1 MYMDTDYSHY
11 IYNSLS
17 NIGYKHNYSNV
28 KFMLELSLLIISLL
42 NDYITLNPCYISQSE
57 FYEYMIEDLFDYLQ
71 IYFLNDDVMIQFILY
86 HKLNLVHITE
96 YSDCGDINIFDFSFM
111 LFFTYAYP
119 LKFRLSDV
127 NYIADKEFI
136 FIRLAELEY
145 ASNRILQRSE
155 EWYNMRSNLLTAS
168 NIYKCFGSD
177 SEKNQLIYEKC
188 KEYNEKRSSSINENV
203 ISNEIKYVNTD
214 SSLQYGVRYEEIT
227 VNIYEKRNN
236 VKIGMFGCIPHDT
249 IKFLGASPDGI
260 VITPESPKYGR
271 LIEIKNPKS
280 REIKDD
286 IKWEYWCQVQ
296 NQMEVCDLDVVEF
309 IETKFSEYDN
319 EYEYSNDGS
328 FTHTDNGNE
337 KGIILYFC
345 ENGKPIYEYKPLDME
360 SDEYDMWFG
369 EKVNEYQSQNIPY
382 VGSFYWKL
390 DIFHVLYIE
399 RNRRWFQDNL
409 SKMKEL
415 WDTILYEREH
425 SYNHRKP
432 KPRTVKQGSTQTTC
446 HPSLLF

>member
-1 MYMDTDYSHY
+1 MDTDYSHY

-17 NIGYKHNYSNV
+17 NLGYQYNYSNV
-28 KFMLELSLLIISLL
+28 KFMLELSFLLISLL

-57 FYEYMIEDLFDYLQ
+57 FYEYMVEDLFNYLQ
-71 IYFLNDDVMIQFILY
+71 IYFSDDENMIQFILY
-86 HKLNLVHITE
+86 HKSILQEEDN
-96 YSDCGDINIFDFSFM
+96 NIFDFSFM
-111 LFFTYAYP
+111 LFFSHVYP
-119 LKFRLSDV
+119 LKFRLCDV
-127 NYIADKEFI
+127 NHIADKEFTE
-136 FIRLAELEY
+136 IRLAELEY

-155 EWYNMRSNLLTAS
+155 EWYSMRSNLLTAS

-188 KEYNEKRSSSINENV
+188 KEYNEKRSSSVND
-203 ISNEIKYVNTD
+203 NEIKYVNTD

-271 LIEIKNPKS
+271 LVEIKNPKS

-296 NQMEVCDLDVVEF
+296 NQMEVCDLDVAEF
-309 IETKFSEYDN
+309 IETKFSEYES

-328 FTHTDNGNE
+328 FTHTDAGNE

-345 ENGKPIYEYKPLDME
+345 ENGKPLYEYKPLDME
-360 SDEYDMWFG
+360 SDEYDIWFG
-369 EKVNEYQSQNIPY
+369 EKINEYQSKNIPY
-382 VGSFYWKL
+382 LGSFYWKL

-399 RNRRWFQDNL
+399 RNHKWFQDNL
-409 SKMKEL
+409 PKMKEL
-415 WDTILYEREH
+415 WDIIVYERENG
-425 SYNHRKP
+425 YQHRKP
-432 KPRTVKQGSTQTTC
+432 KPRAVKQSITQTVC

>member
-1 MYMDTDYSHY
+1 MDTHHLQY
-11 IYNSLS
+11 IINSLS
-17 NIGYKHNYSNV
+17 KIGYKNNYSNI
-28 KFMLELSLLIISLL
+28 KFMLDLSFLIISLL
-42 NDYITLNPCYISQSE
+42 DDYITLNPCYISHCE
-57 FYEYMIEDLFDYLQ
+57 FYDYMIEDLFDYLHLH
-71 IYFLNDDVMIQFILY
+71 FLNDESTRQFILY
-86 HKLNLVHITE
+86 HRTNLFDTSNPYIE
-96 YSDCGDINIFDFSFM
+96 DNYNIFNFSFM
-111 LFFTYAYP
+111 LFFTYVYP
-119 LKFRLSDV
+119 LKFRVSDV
-127 NYIADKEFI
+127 NHIADKEFI
-136 FIRLAELEY
+136 DIRLAELNY

-155 EWYNMRSNLLTAS
+155 EWYSMRSNLLTAS

-188 KEYNEKRSSSINENV
+188 KEYNEKHCVNKTEN
-203 ISNEIKYVNTD
+203 IFPNEIKYINTD

-260 VITPESPKYGR
+260 IVTPESPKYGR

-319 EYEYSNDGS
+319 EYEYSTDGS
-328 FTHTDNGNE
+328 FIYTADGNE
-337 KGIILYFC
+337 KGIILYFY
-345 ENGKPIYEYKPLDME
+345 ENGKPIYEYKPLDMNE
-360 SDEYDMWFG
+360 DEYDLWFG
-369 EKVNEYQSQNIPY
+369 AKIDEYKSKNIPY

-399 RNRRWFQDNL
+399 RNRKWFRDNL
-409 SKMKEL
+409 PNMEKL
-415 WDTILYEREH
+415 WNTILDERENG
-425 SYNHRKP
+425 YNHRKP
-432 KPRTVKQGSTQTTC
+432 KPRSVKQSVTTVC

>member
-1 MYMDTDYSHY
+1 MDTYYSQY
-11 IYNSLS
+11 IFNSLL
-17 NIGYKHNYSNV
+17 NIGYKYNYSSV
-28 KFMLELSLLIISLL
+28 KFMLEFSFLIISLL
-42 NDYITLNPCYISQSE
+42 NDYVTLNPCYIGQSE
-57 FYEYMIEDLFDYLQ
+57 FYDYMLEDLFDYLQ
-71 IYFLNDDVMIQFILY
+71 IYFLNDDIMIQFILY
-86 HKLNLVHITE
+86 HKTNLLHISE
-96 YSDCGDINIFDFSFM
+96 YGDYDTSNIFEFSLM
-111 LFFTYAYP
+111 LFFTYVYP
-119 LKFRLSDV
+119 LKFRLSDI
-127 NYIADKEFI
+127 NHIADKDFI
-136 FIRLAELEY
+136 FIRLAELEH

-155 EWYNMRSNLLTAS
+155 EWYKMRNNLLTAS
-168 NIYKCFGSD
+168 NIYKCFGSN

-188 KEYNEKRSSSINENV
+188 KEYNANANETV
-203 ISNEIKYVNTD
+203 KTNEIKFVNTD

-260 VITPESPKYGR
+260 VITPESHKFGR

-296 NQMEVCDLDVVEF
+296 NQMEVCDLDVAEF

-328 FTHTDNGNE
+328 FTHTDDGNE

-345 ENGKPIYEYKPLDME
+345 ENGSPIYEYKPLDME
-360 SDEYDMWFG
+360 VEEYELWFG
-369 EKVNEYQSQNIPY
+369 EKVNEYQSRNIPY

-399 RNRRWFQDNL
+399 RNHKWFNDNL
-409 SKMKEL
+409 YKMKEL
-415 WDTILYEREH
+415 WNTILYEREYG
-425 SYNHRKP
+425 YNHRKP
-432 KPRTVKQGSTQTTC
+432 KPRATKQDITPTSC

>member
-1 MYMDTDYSHY
+1 MYMDTVYSHY

-17 NIGYKHNYSNV
+17 NLGYKYNYSNV
-28 KFMLELSLLIISLL
+28 KFMLDLSFLLISIL

-57 FYEYMIEDLFDYLQ
+57 FYEYMVEDLFDYLQ
-71 IYFLNDDVMIQFILY
+71 IYFLDDENMIQFILY
-86 HKLNLVHITE
+86 HKFVIFNVSKYE
-96 YSDCGDINIFDFSFM
+96 EEDNNIFNLSFM
-111 LFFTYAYP
+111 LFFTHVYP
-119 LKFRLSDV
+119 LKFRLCDV
-127 NYIADKEFI
+127 NHIADKEI
-136 FIRLAELEY
+136 TEIRIAELEY

-155 EWYNMRSNLLTAS
+155 EWYSMRSNLLTAS

-188 KEYNEKRSSSINENV
+188 KEYNEKRSTSINE
-203 ISNEIKYVNTD
+203 NEIKYVNTD

-271 LIEIKNPKS
+271 LVEIKNPKS

-309 IETKFSEYDN
+309 IETKFSEYES
-319 EYEYSNDGS
+319 EYEYSNDGG
-328 FTHTDNGNE
+328 FTHTDSGNE

-360 SDEYDMWFG
+360 SEEYDIWFG
-369 EKVNEYQSQNIPY
+369 EKINEYQSKNIPY

-399 RNRRWFQDNL
+399 RNHKWFQDNL
-409 SKMKEL
+409 PNMKDL
-415 WDTILYEREH
+415 WDIILYERENG
-425 SYNHRKP
+425 YQHRKP
-432 KPRTVKQGSTQTTC
+432 KPRAAKQSITQTIC

>member
-1 MYMDTDYSHY
+1 MDIVYSNY
-11 IYNSLS
+11 IYNSLT
-17 NIGYKHNYSNV
+17 NIGYNYTYSNV
-28 KFMLELSLLIISLL
+28 KFMLDFSFLLISLL
-42 NDYITLNPCYISQSE
+42 DDYITLNPCYISQSE
-57 FYEYMIEDLFDYLQ
+57 FYEYMVEDLFNYLQ
-71 IYFLNDDVMIQFILY
+71 IYFLDENMLQFILY
-86 HKLNLVHITE
+86 HKSIIFE
-96 YSDCGDINIFDFSFM
+96 DDINIFDFSFM
-111 LFFTYAYP
+111 LFFTFVYP
-119 LKFRLSDV
+119 LKFKVCNV
-127 NYIADKEFI
+127 NHIANKEFI
-136 FIRLAELEY
+136 EIRLAELEY

-155 EWYNMRSNLLTAS
+155 EWYAMRSNLLTAS

-188 KEYNEKRSSSINENV
+188 KEYNEKRITSSV
-203 ISNEIKYVNTD
+203 NEIKYVNTD

-227 VNIYEKRNN
+227 VSIYEKRNN
-236 VKIGMFGCIPHDT
+236 VKIGMFGCIPHDK
-249 IKFLGASPDGI
+249 INFLGASPDGI

-309 IETKFSEYDN
+309 IETKFSEYDS

-328 FTHTDNGNE
+328 FTHTENGNE
-337 KGIILYFC
+337 KGVILYFC

-360 SDEYDMWFG
+360 SDEYDLWFG
-369 EKVNEYQSQNIPY
+369 EKINDYQSKNIPY

-399 RNRRWFQDNL
+399 RNRKWFQDNL
-409 SKMKEL
+409 PKMKEL
-415 WDTILYEREH
+415 WDIILYEREND
-425 SYNHRKP
+425 YQHRKP
-432 KPRTVKQGSTQTTC
+432 KPRAAKQSITQTVC

>member
-1 MYMDTDYSHY
+1 MDIVYSQY
-11 IYNSLS
+11 INSSLT
-17 NIGYKHNYSNV
+17 NIGYKYNYSNV
-28 KFMLELSLLIISLL
+28 KFMLEFSFLLISIL
-42 NDYITLNPCYISQSE
+42 NDYITLNPCYISQNE

-71 IYFLNDDVMIQFILY
+71 IYFLDETMIQFILY
-86 HKLNLVHITE
+86 HKSIIFNSSILPE
-96 YSDCGDINIFDFSFM
+96 EDDNIFYFSFM
-111 LFFTYAYP
+111 LFFTYVYP
-119 LKFRLSDV
+119 LKFRV
-127 NYIADKEFI
+127 CNINNIADKEFTE
-136 FIRLAELEY
+136 IRLAELEY

-155 EWYNMRSNLLTAS
+155 EWYAMRSNLLTAS

-188 KEYNEKRSSSINENV
+188 KEYNEKRVTSVNE
-203 ISNEIKYVNTD
+203 NEIKYVNTD

-227 VNIYEKRNN
+227 VSIYEKRNN
-236 VKIGMFGCIPHDT
+236 VKIGMFGCIPHDK
-249 IKFLGASPDGI
+249 INFLGASPDGI
-260 VITPESPKYGR
+260 VITQESPKYGR

-309 IETKFSEYDN
+309 IETKFSEYES

-360 SDEYDMWFG
+360 SEEYDLWFG
-369 EKVNEYQSQNIPY
+369 EKINEYQSKNIPY
-382 VGSFYWKL
+382 VGCFFWKL

-399 RNRRWFQDNL
+399 RNRKWFQDNL
-409 SKMKEL
+409 PKMKEL
-415 WDTILYEREH
+415 WDIIIYERE
-425 SYNHRKP
+425 NGFQHRKP
-432 KPRTVKQGSTQTTC
+432 KSRAVKQSITPAIC

>member
-1 MYMDTDYSHY
+1 MDIVYSNY
-11 IYNSLS
+11 IYNSLT
-17 NIGYKHNYSNV
+17 NIGYNYTYSNV
-28 KFMLELSLLIISLL
+28 KFMLDFSFLLISLL
-42 NDYITLNPCYISQSE
+42 DDYITLNPCYISQSE
-57 FYEYMIEDLFDYLQ
+57 FYEYMVEDLFNYLQ
-71 IYFLNDDVMIQFILY
+71 IYFLDENMLQFILY
-86 HKLNLVHITE
+86 HKSIIFE
-96 YSDCGDINIFDFSFM
+96 DDINIFDFSFM
-111 LFFTYAYP
+111 LFFTFVYP
-119 LKFRLSDV
+119 LKFNVCNV
-127 NYIADKEFI
+127 NHIANKEFI
-136 FIRLAELEY
+136 EIRLAELEY

-155 EWYNMRSNLLTAS
+155 EWYAMRSNLLTAS

-188 KEYNEKRSSSINENV
+188 KEYNEKRITSSV
-203 ISNEIKYVNTD
+203 NEIKYVNTD

-227 VNIYEKRNN
+227 VSIYEKRNN
-236 VKIGMFGCIPHDT
+236 VKIGMFGCIPHDK
-249 IKFLGASPDGI
+249 INFLGASPDGI

-309 IETKFSEYDN
+309 IETKFSEYDS

-328 FTHTDNGNE
+328 FTHTENGNE
-337 KGIILYFC
+337 KGVILYFC

-360 SDEYDMWFG
+360 SDEYDIWFG
-369 EKVNEYQSQNIPY
+369 EKINEYQSKNIPY

-399 RNRRWFQDNL
+399 RNRKWFQDNL
-409 SKMKEL
+409 PKMKEL
-415 WDTILYEREH
+415 WDIILYERE
-425 SYNHRKP
+425 NGFQHRKP
-432 KPRTVKQGSTQTTC
+432 KSRAVKQSITPTIC

>member
-1 MYMDTDYSHY
+1 
-11 IYNSLS
+11 
-17 NIGYKHNYSNV
+17 
-28 KFMLELSLLIISLL
+28 MLEFSVLLLSLL
-42 NDYITLNPCYISQSE
+42 NDYITLNPCYISQTE

-71 IYFLNDDVMIQFILY
+71 IYFLNDKPMIQFILY
-86 HKLNLVHITE
+86 HKPKLW
-96 YSDCGDINIFDFSFM
+96 YDDINIFEFSFM
-111 LFFTYAYP
+111 LFFTHVYP
-119 LKFRLSDV
+119 LKFSVSDI
-127 NYIADKEFI
+127 NHIADKEFI
-136 FIRLAELEY
+136 EIRLAELEY

-155 EWYNMRSNLLTAS
+155 EWYAMRSNLLTAS

-188 KEYNEKRSSSINENV
+188 KEYNEKRSTFINGN
-203 ISNEIKYVNTD
+203 SEIKYVNTD

-249 IKFLGASPDGI
+249 INFLGASPDGI
-260 VITPESPKYGR
+260 IITPESPKYGR
-271 LIEIKNPKS
+271 LVEIKNPKS

-309 IETKFSEYDN
+309 IETKFSEYES
-319 EYEYSNDGS
+319 EYEYSNDGTFQYS
-328 FTHTDNGNE
+328 ENGNE

-345 ENGKPIYEYKPLDME
+345 ENGKPIYEYKPLDMGPE
-360 SDEYDMWFG
+360 DYDLWFG
-369 EKVNEYQSQNIPY
+369 EKVNEYQSKNIPY

-399 RNRRWFQDNL
+399 RNRKWFLDNL
-409 SKMKEL
+409 PKMREL
-415 WDTILYEREH
+415 WDIILYEREDG
-425 SYNHRKP
+425 YQHRKP
-432 KPRTVKQGSTQTTC
+432 KPRATKQNNTQSSC
-446 HPSLLF
+446 HPSLLFDI

>member
-1 MYMDTDYSHY
+1 MDTEYLQY
-11 IYNSLS
+11 IYSSLTQL
-17 NIGYKHNYSNV
+17 GYNHTYSNV
-28 KFMLELSLLIISLL
+28 KFMLDFSFLLISLL
-42 NDYITLNPCYISQSE
+42 DEYITLNPCYISHCE
-57 FYEYMIEDLFDYLQ
+57 FYVYMIEDLFEYLQ
-71 IYFLNDDVMIQFILY
+71 LYFINDKHMLQFIQYNQSILF
-86 HKLNLVHITE
+86 HILNPPE
-96 YSDCGDINIFDFSFM
+96 NNYNIFDFSFT

-119 LKFRLSDV
+119 LKFRLYDT
-127 NYIADKEFI
+127 NHIADKQFI
-136 FIRLAELEY
+136 EIRLAELNF
-145 ASNRILQRSE
+145 ASNRIIQRSE

-177 SEKNQLIYEKC
+177 SERNQLIYEKC
-188 KEYNEKRSSSINENV
+188 KEYNDKRSSIT
-203 ISNEIKYVNTD
+203 NEIKYINTD
-214 SSLQYGVRYEEIT
+214 SSLQYGVRYEEIS
-227 VNIYEKRNN
+227 VSIYEKRNN

-249 IKFLGASPDGI
+249 INFLGASPDGI
-260 VITPESPKYGR
+260 IITPESPKYGR

-309 IETKFSEYDN
+309 IETKFSEYSN

-328 FTHTDNGNE
+328 FTYTDDGNE

-360 SDEYDMWFG
+360 ADEYEIWFG
-369 EKVNEYQSQNIPY
+369 EKINDYQSKNIPY
-382 VGSFYWKL
+382 VGCFYWKL

-399 RNRRWFQDNL
+399 RNQRWFHDNL
-409 SKMKEL
+409 PKMKEL
-415 WDTILYEREH
+415 WDIILYERDNG
-425 SYNHRKP
+425 YNHRKP
-432 KPRTVKQGSTQTTC
+432 KPRSVKQPVTQTIC

>member
-1 MYMDTDYSHY
+1 M
-11 IYNSLS
+11 
-17 NIGYKHNYSNV
+17 V
-28 KFMLELSLLIISLL
+28 
-42 NDYITLNPCYISQSE
+42 
-57 FYEYMIEDLFDYLQ
+57 EDLFNYLQ
-71 IYFLNDDVMIQFILY
+71 IYFLNDETMLQFILY
-86 HKLNLVHITE
+86 HKSIFFNE
-96 YSDCGDINIFDFSFM
+96 EDNNIFVFSFM
-111 LFFTYAYP
+111 LFSTNVYP
-119 LKFRLSDV
+119 LKFRLCDV
-127 NYIADKEFI
+127 NHIADKEFTE
-136 FIRLAELEY
+136 IRIAELEY
-145 ASNRILQRSE
+145 VSNRILQRSE
-155 EWYNMRSNLLTAS
+155 EWYAMRSNLLTAS

-188 KEYNEKRSSSINENV
+188 KEYNDKRSGSIND
-203 ISNEIKYVNTD
+203 NEIKYVNTD

-236 VKIGMFGCIPHDT
+236 VKIGMFGCIPHNT
-249 IKFLGASPDGI
+249 INFLGASPDGI
-260 VITPESPKYGR
+260 IITPESPKYGR

-309 IETKFSEYDN
+309 IETKFSEYES

-328 FTHTDNGNE
+328 FTHTVNGNE

-345 ENGKPIYEYKPLDME
+345 ENGKPLYEYKPLDME
-360 SDEYDMWFG
+360 SDEYDIWFG
-369 EKVNEYQSQNIPY
+369 EKINEYQSKNIPY

-399 RNRRWFQDNL
+399 RNHKWFHDNL
-409 SKMKEL
+409 PKMKEL
-415 WDTILYEREH
+415 WDIILYERENG
-425 SYNHRKP
+425 YQHRKP
-432 KPRTVKQGSTQTTC
+432 KPRVAKQSISQSIC